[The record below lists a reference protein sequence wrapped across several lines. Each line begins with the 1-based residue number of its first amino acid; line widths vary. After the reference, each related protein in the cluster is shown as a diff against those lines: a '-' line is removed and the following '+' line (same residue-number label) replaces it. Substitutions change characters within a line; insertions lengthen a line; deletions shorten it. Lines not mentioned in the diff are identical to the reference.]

1 MNCDA
6 AHARVAHALRLSR
19 TQLDR
24 LSLSQLRALDELV
37 SVSVP
42 AWAAKLVSRLDI
54 KGLSS
59 SLGLSSGKSM
69 ETPFRTLLN
78 ALGGLDARPP
88 QQPLLTALCRNPET
102 QLANVA
108 LLVSLYAFWS
118 RQMQG
123 QAHAPVETE
132 IRPLTAKERYAK
144 LTLEI
149 PDLAFV
155 FDLMHARVYG
165 TLQREWQHGSD
176 LLTAKAFGRLLE
188 EEGHIL
194 LAPVQ
199 TEVLFS
205 ALLEFGVAVLGPG
218 GEGRCVDVPALL
230 GLIDECATQH
240 NSRESS
246 GTGSLHPSSSSSFSS
261 PGPAVETLRILRTL
275 AQPAVWTLVRQWLDA
290 AGSSTV
296 SVEEF
301 GHALERAG
309 APLSS
314 ADLGAVWTAC
324 QRQHGLQCVVGAT
337 VPPLRIDQLHAVFC
351 PAPSL
356 APASEAGA
364 APQMLSA
371 IMRDVPTPWTGWG

>member
-6 AHARVAHALRLSR
+6 AHARVAQALRLSR

-54 KGLSS
+54 KELSS

-123 QAHAPVETE
+123 RAHAPVETE
-132 IRPLTAKERYAK
+132 SRPLTAKERYAK

-165 TLQREWQHGSD
+165 ILQREWQHGSD

-205 ALLEFGVAVLGPG
+205 ALLECGVAVLGE
-218 GEGRCVDVPALL
+218 EGRCVDVPALL

-246 GTGSLHPSSSSSFSS
+246 GTGSLYPSSSSSFSS

-275 AQPAVWTLVRQWLDA
+275 A
-290 AGSSTV
+290 
-296 SVEEF
+296 
-301 GHALERAG
+301 
-309 APLSS
+309 
-314 ADLGAVWTAC
+314 
-324 QRQHGLQCVVGAT
+324 
-337 VPPLRIDQLHAVFC
+337 
-351 PAPSL
+351 
-356 APASEAGA
+356 
-364 APQMLSA
+364 
-371 IMRDVPTPWTGWG
+371 